1 MRPNFWQI
9 AATTALL
16 SIAACDPKTD
26 EVSTETLAP
35 AQISTE
41 IVIPGSEF
49 HGIHGLTFGEDGMIY
64 VGSVVGMSI
73 YRVNPNTGAVELF
86 EGPPDGQ
93 ADDLEFNTD
102 GALAWTSFLL
112 GKLHIRD
119 ADGTIRV
126 LADNL
131 YGINSLAFNAQGR
144 LFASQVFLGDALY
157 EFDPSGET
165 PPRKIIEGMGGLNG
179 FDFGPDGKLYGPL
192 WFKGQIVRVDV
203 ETGALEVIVEGL
215 NVPAAANFDS
225 HGNLYTID
233 NETGEI
239 FEIDIE
245 NKSATLVATAP
256 TNLDNLAFDED
267 DRLFVTNMSDNGIYE
282 VNTNTGEI
290 RLVVAGPLT
299 TPGGI
304 SYDKGVI
311 YVADTFS
318 LSKVDPLGGDVSD
331 ISRIISDHEY
341 PTEVDATGAHI
352 MTTSFNAGFVQAYDK
367 ESETRV
373 SRWTGF
379 NGPTG
384 VLELE
389 EGSVL
394 VGETGTSQLLRVSGH
409 NGEIREVVASELN
422 GITDIARFSDDE
434 VIVAAHL
441 LGEVIKVN
449 LTTGEKTVLASDLIQ
464 PEGVA
469 VEPDGRILVTEVGLR
484 RLVRIDPATGD
495 VSEVVGDLP
504 VGLPGY
510 PLAPPSFIMS
520 GITVSPEG
528 DIFLASDID
537 NSILKVVSN

>member
-1 MRPNFWQI
+1 MHLKFRHI
-9 AATTALL
+9 AAAAALL
-16 SIAACDPKTD
+16 TAAACDRKSEQTGP
-26 EVSTETLAP
+26 EQASSSQP
-35 AQISTE
+35 STE

-73 YRVNPNTGAVELF
+73 YRVDPDTGAVELF
-86 EGPPDGQ
+86 EGPPQGQ
-93 ADDLEFNTD
+93 ADDLEFNAD
-102 GALAWTSFLL
+102 GALAWTSFTL
-112 GKLHIRD
+112 GQLHMRD
-119 ADGTIRV
+119 PDGTVRV

-144 LFASQVFLGDALY
+144 LFATQVFLGDALY
-157 EFDPSGET
+157 EFDPAGEN

-245 NKSATLVATAP
+245 NKSATRVATAP

-267 DRLFVTNMSDNGIYE
+267 DKLFVTNMSDNGIYE

-299 TPGGI
+299 TPGGL
-304 SYDKGVI
+304 SYDNGQI

-318 LSKVDPLGGDVSD
+318 LSKVDPMGGDVSD
-331 ISRIISDHEY
+331 LSRVISDHEY
-341 PTEVDATGAHI
+341 PTEVDASGAHI

-367 ESETRV
+367 QSERRV

-384 VLELE
+384 VLELQD
-389 EGSVL
+389 GSVL
-394 VGETGTSQLLRVSGH
+394 VAEVGSGQLIRVSGE
-409 NGEIREVVASELN
+409 NGETREVVAAELE
-422 GITDIARFSDDE
+422 GITDIARFKE
-434 VIVAAHL
+434 N
-441 LGEVIKVN
+441 KVVVTTYVPGDVVVVD
-449 LTTGEKTVLASDLIQ
+449 LTTGEKITIASGLSG
-464 PEGVA
+464 PEGIA
-469 VEPDGRILVTEVGLR
+469 VEPGHNILVVEVGKR
-484 RLVRIDPATGD
+484 RLIRINPLSDQIT
-495 VSEVVGDLP
+495 EVVGDLP
-504 VGLPGY
+504 IGLPGY
-510 PLAPPSFIMS
+510 PLAPPSYIMS
-520 GITVSPEG
+520 GVTVSPEG
-528 DIFLASDID
+528 EIFLASDID
-537 NSILKVVSN
+537 NSILKVVGN